1 MRYLD
6 TLRDKGFDESYN
18 IPFTKTYKVKCSC
31 CEALSINNVPC
42 HETGCSN
49 MVHECKGC
57 DALISYKGYCED
69 CR

>member
-6 TLRDKGFDESYN
+6 TLRDKGFDESYT

-31 CEALSINNVPC
+31 CEALAINNVPC
-42 HETGCSN
+42 HETGCPN

-57 DALISYKGYCED
+57 NALISYKGYCED
-69 CR
+69 CQ